1 MTKVLVAQAQK
12 ETALIGFA
20 QASKQNVTQFMAVIQ
35 KAAMDNETKRF
46 LAGLDVKQNLHS
58 EMADTARTAA
68 KLKVGSLDKAA
79 QRMHTA
85 NLAAMQPPAPTP
97 TPNAQPT
104 PGEPD
109 GDGSTEP

>member
-1 MTKVLVAQAQK
+1 
-12 ETALIGFA
+12 
-20 QASKQNVTQFMAVIQ
+20 
-35 KAAMDNETKRF
+35 MDNETKRF

-97 TPNAQPT
+97 TPNVQPT
-104 PGEPD
+104 QGEPD